1 MDIVQAVVEELEE
14 MWRRLGDE
22 EQARKFENE
31 IRAVLGAMDGDR
43 RNICMIL
50 MHLSRQVAGLES
62 REDVILENDVNQ
74 SC

>member
-1 MDIVQAVVEELEE
+1 
-14 MWRRLGDE
+14 
-22 EQARKFENE
+22 
-31 IRAVLGAMDGDR
+31 MDGDR

-62 REDVILENDVNQ
+62 REDVILENNVNE